1 MYEHM
6 GITKK
11 IIDVLKIEDIT
22 LTRKLMKCEFFF
34 FEFFDI
40 NTMCAT
46 KKKKTSTTLPH

>member
-22 LTRKLMKCEFFF
+22 LTRKSMKCKFFKK
-34 FEFFDI
+34 FFDK